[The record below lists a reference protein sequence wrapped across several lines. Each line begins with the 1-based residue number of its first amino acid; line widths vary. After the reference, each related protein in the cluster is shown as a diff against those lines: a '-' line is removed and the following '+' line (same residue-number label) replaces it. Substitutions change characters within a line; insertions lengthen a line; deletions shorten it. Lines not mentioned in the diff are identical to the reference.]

1 MNMPISLLQR
11 HIKSSGKRYH
21 KFRHKV
27 VEKVLVAWTTDSVYL
42 KVILAPM
49 VVELQVEIET

>member
-27 VEKVLVAWTTDSVYL
+27 VENVLVARTTDSVL
-42 KVILAPM
+42 SESHPCANG
-49 VVELQVEIET
+49 VELQVEIDT